1 MTDIA
6 TFTIKQLDD
15 FRAFEALRRS
25 GKINMFDARAAA
37 TVCGLSRTDYCF
49 VVQNYGAL
57 KKEATPAPPVAV
69 DFDDVE
75 AYRKLIGGER

>member
-15 FRAFEALRRS
+15 FRAFETLRRS

-37 TVCGLSRTDYCF
+37 TVCGLSRADYCF
-49 VVQNYGAL
+49 VVQNHGAL
-57 KKEATPAPPVAV
+57 KKEAPPAPPV
-69 DFDDVE
+69 
-75 AYRKLIGGER
+75 IGGER